1 MISTTVSLPDNMT
14 APVKY
19 DDEVGMAIIS
29 LDSNT
34 VAEIPLYAKTSVLSA
49 SEEELTSEYY
59 GPLKDTIKKIA
70 ITIVTILII
79 VFIIFVIIVR
89 IRNERRRRLRRLKFR
104 QKYRSNYYR

>member
-19 DDEVGMAIIS
+19 DDKVGLATIS
-29 LDSNT
+29 LDSDT
-34 VAEIPLYAKTSVLSA
+34 VAEVPLYAKTSVLST
-49 SEEELTSEYY
+49 SEEDLKAEYY
-59 GPLKDTIKKIA
+59 GPLKDTIKKVA
-70 ITIVTILII
+70 ITIVAILII
-79 VFIIFVIIVR
+79 IFIVFIIIVR